1 MELDEAK
8 YSNLFTNEE
17 RKLIIAQT
25 MAELRKVKGLSQ
37 KEVAAQIGVSQ
48 ATYSAYERG
57 RNEPPAEVLVRLS
70 YLFGCSLDI
79 LMQRERTY
87 RTAADALKQ
96 AEQYR
101 DQLAELKEELS
112 KKDGDTELA
121 SAILEL
127 VEKLNETVIQTAQR
141 PDIAVELET
150 PLKN

>member
-8 YSNLFTNEE
+8 YSNLFTTEE

-25 MAELRKVKGLSQ
+25 MAELRKAKGLSQ

-112 KKDGDTELA
+112 KKEGDTELT

-127 VEKLNETVIQTAQR
+127 VGKLNEAVIQTAQR
-141 PDIAVELET
+141 PEIAVELET

>member
-8 YSNLFTNEE
+8 YSNLFTTEE

-25 MAELRKVKGLSQ
+25 MAELRKAKGLSQ

-112 KKDGDTELA
+112 KKEGDTELA

-127 VEKLNETVIQTAQR
+127 VGKLNEAVIQTAQR

-150 PLKN
+150 PLKD

>member
-37 KEVAAQIGVSQ
+37 QEVAAQIGVSQ

>member
-8 YSNLFTNEE
+8 YSNLFTTEE

-112 KKDGDTELA
+112 KKEGDTELA

-127 VEKLNETVIQTAQR
+127 VGKLNEAVIQTAQR